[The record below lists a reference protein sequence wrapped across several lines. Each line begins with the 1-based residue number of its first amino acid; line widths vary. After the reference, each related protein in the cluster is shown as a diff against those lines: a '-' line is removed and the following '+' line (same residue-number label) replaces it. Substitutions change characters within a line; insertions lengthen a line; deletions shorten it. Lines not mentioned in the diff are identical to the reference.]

1 MRKPSRELISQ
12 QEAIDAVKAVYAELE
27 NRPVERDCVRR
38 TECCQFKLT
47 GKTPYLTA
55 GESLVTATALQQSG
69 VHKLPAKQ
77 DGSCP
82 LLKTETGRCIAYED
96 RPFSCRTHFCAAAG
110 GPYSRKEVQ
119 DLIWRL
125 EDLDTRLGGVG
136 AQTLPAALKEA
147 LPKVMFHKGDSS
159 SRVHSKAA
167 PRARGRG

>member
-12 QEAIDAVKAVYAELE
+12 QEAIEAVKAVYGELE
-27 NRPVERDCVRR
+27 NRPVERDCIRR

-55 GESLVTATALQQSG
+55 GEALVTAAALQQSG
-69 VHKLPAKQ
+69 VNKLPAKE

-82 LLKTETGRCIAYED
+82 LLKPETGRCIAYED
-96 RPFSCRTHFCAAAG
+96 RPFSCRTHFCVAAG

-147 LPKVMFHKGDSS
+147 LPKVTMRKGGPA
-159 SRVHSKAA
+159 VQIHSKAA
-167 PRARGRG
+167 PRARGR

>member
-1 MRKPSRELISQ
+1 MRKPGRELISQ
-12 QEAIDAVKAVYAELE
+12 QEAMDAVKAVYAELE
-27 NRPVERDCVRR
+27 KRPVERECLRR

-55 GESLVTATALQQSG
+55 GEALVTATALQQSG
-69 VHKLPAKQ
+69 VNKLPAKQ

-82 LLKTETGRCIAYED
+82 LLKAETGRCIAYEN

-110 GPYSRKEVQ
+110 GPYARKEVQ

-147 LPKVMFHKGDSS
+147 LPKVMFQKSDFS

>member
-1 MRKPSRELISQ
+1 MRKPTRELISPQ
-12 QEAIDAVKAVYAELE
+12 DAMDAVKAVYGELA

-55 GESLVTATALQQSG
+55 GEALVTAAALKQSG
-69 VHKLPAKQ
+69 VTKLPPKE

-82 LLKTETGRCIAYED
+82 LLKAETGGCIAYED
-96 RPFSCRTHFCAAAG
+96 RPFSCRTHFCVAAG

-147 LPKVMFHKGDSS
+147 LPKVMFRKGEFSS
-159 SRVHSKAA
+159 GIHSKAA